1 MENGM
6 IDDPSVITAADMI
19 TQVFSNIDKEDVD
32 NSSKLLGTWKS
43 VVSKVHKYGERL
55 STHTELI
62 ELKNGILLIETDHPG
77 WIQILQLYSKFI
89 LTGLERAVPELKI
102 SSLAFRLKGS
112 DFSLCGKTYDE
123 QIREDRLKLS
133 EKLETQGRQVEIH
146 EKTAEKRISEPV
158 ELSPELRARLDD
170 LRKSMLTNS
179 SK

>member
-1 MENGM
+1 M

-19 TQVFSNIDKEDVD
+19 TQIFSSIDKKDID
-32 NSSKLLGTWKS
+32 NSSRLLGTWKS
-43 VVSKVHKYGERL
+43 VVSKVHKYGEKL

-112 DFSLCGKTYDE
+112 DFSLCGKTYDD
-123 QIREDRLKLS
+123 QIKEDRRKLS
-133 EKLETQGRQVEIH
+133 EKLESQGRQVEIH
-146 EKTAEKRISEPV
+146 EETAEKGLSEPV
-158 ELSPELRARLDD
+158 ELSPELKARLDD
-170 LRKSMLTNS
+170 LKKSMLTNS